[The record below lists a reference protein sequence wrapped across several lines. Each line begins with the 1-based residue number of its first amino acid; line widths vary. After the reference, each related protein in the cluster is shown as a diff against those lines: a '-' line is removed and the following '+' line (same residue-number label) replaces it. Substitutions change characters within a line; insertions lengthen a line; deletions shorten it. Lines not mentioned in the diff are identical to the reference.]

1 MNRGNIVHFVCLV
14 WFKEASISNGKL
26 WIFIVHQRRREKI
39 GHTFHIPF
47 QLFIQ
52 PHGFTPIRSK
62 TKIEEKKNGN
72 ERDDERMGIS
82 TLCTNWKVTRPLS
95 FHFIAHAKPYFHL
108 SPFIM
113 FIFFFHSFLITYFA
127 LNWIH
132 QINKIEFLVCL
143 WKCELNVTLFS
154 AVFA

>member
-1 MNRGNIVHFVCLV
+1 MYA
-14 WFKEASISNGKL
+14 WFGLRKHQLAMANCEYI
-26 WIFIVHQRRREKI
+26 IVHQRRREKI

-82 TLCTNWKVTRPLS
+82 TLCTN
-95 FHFIAHAKPYFHL
+95 
-108 SPFIM
+108 
-113 FIFFFHSFLITYFA
+113 
-127 LNWIH
+127 
-132 QINKIEFLVCL
+132 
-143 WKCELNVTLFS
+143 
-154 AVFA
+154 